1 MLPTQASRRLTPR
14 TAATSAT
21 KALTIATAVLLIAG
35 LVSAGVVGDKP
46 GGREAA
52 KDATIVN
59 ADGAADDGAVA
70 DPGAGT
76 SETAAVD
83 PLTGAPVAQAS
94 RAAAPSGTTK
104 TSGASTNKGG
114 AATTAGGATGSGG
127 SGSGAAPSSSSPVAG
142 PATAAASGPLTASDV
157 GVTADSIKIG
167 VLIPNLNELAQA
179 GFRVGVP
186 GDHRKIAEA
195 WAKDVNDRGGIFGRK
210 IKFVYDVFSVFDV
223 DDMTRACKKM
233 TEDEKVFSVIN
244 LGGYDSVAQLC
255 IAKEHKTP
263 FIAGDPQPADWYTD
277 SAPYLWTPLMNK
289 DRMHRN
295 HMRYLKE
302 SGTLQKGRD
311 VVGVI
316 YHGIPNVGV
325 SVEKSLLP
333 ELRDNTNGNGIEP
346 KVIVKLS
353 DDSNQAVNQINSAVL
368 QMNREGVTN
377 VIMPMNLIFKAQFMN
392 TAEGQNFFPKYTDS
406 DHYFGCYDFT
416 TSAYPEKSF
425 NRMTCVTAS
434 NSGIKDPFNNPL
446 ANPTYQRAADEVY
459 KNKYPASYAEG
470 CSDDQDCMDAQRA
483 LNYAFGTNFLMWKE
497 AAERVGPTLT
507 RAAWGAQMGKTGNWT
522 RTVTSP
528 SLSHSSTKFDGPDGL
543 AVVQWF
549 AEAGDSFKARRF
561 RQVKP
566 PFPAYY

>member
-21 KALTIATAVLLIAG
+21 KALTIATAVLLFAG
-35 LVSAGVVGDKP
+35 LVSAGVVGDDP
-46 GGREAA
+46 AGQTAA
-52 KDATIVN
+52 KDATVVN
-59 ADGAADDGAVA
+59 AEGSGTAGSPSDL
-70 DPGAGT
+70 DPGA
-76 SETAAVD
+76 AATDAPGGD
-83 PLTGAPVAQAS
+83 PVAGEATTGA
-94 RAAAPSGTTK
+94 G
-104 TSGASTNKGG
+104 GG
-114 AATTAGGATGSGG
+114 AATSGARTAKAPGATAPASRTGASTDGPGGG
-127 SGSGAAPSSSSPVAG
+127 SAPSSSPSAG
-142 PATAAASGPLTASDV
+142 ATTANASGPLTASDV

-186 GDHRKIAEA
+186 GDHRKLAEA
-195 WAKDVNDRGGIFGRK
+195 WAKDVNDKGGIFGRK
-210 IKFVYDVFSVFDV
+210 VKFVYDVFSVFDV

-233 TEDEKVFSVIN
+233 TEDEKVFTVIN
-244 LGGYDSVAQLC
+244 LGGYDSVGQLC

-263 FIAGDPQPADWYTD
+263 LIAGDPQPAHWYTD

-316 YHGIPNVGV
+316 YHGIPNVGT
-325 SVEKSLLP
+325 SVERSLLT

-346 KVIVKLS
+346 KVVVKLS

-368 QMNREGVTN
+368 QMNREGVN
-377 VIMPMNLIFKAQFMN
+377 YVIMPMNLIFKAQFMN

-459 KNKYPASYAEG
+459 KNKYPGSYAEG
-470 CSDDQDCMDAQRA
+470 CSDDQDCQDAQRA

-497 AAERVGPTLT
+497 AAERVGPNLT
-507 RAAWGAQMGKTGNWT
+507 RSEWGVQMGQTGNWT
-522 RTVTSP
+522 RCVTSP
-528 SLSHSSTKFDGPDGL
+528 SLSHSPTKFDGPDSL

-566 PFPAYY
+566 QFPAYY

>member
-21 KALTIATAVLLIAG
+21 KALTIATAVLLFAG
-35 LVSAGVVGDKP
+35 LVSAGVVGDDP
-46 GGREAA
+46 VGEVAA
-52 KDATIVN
+52 ENGTVVN
-59 ADGAADDGAVA
+59 AEGSTEADSATTDAQGAESSD
-70 DPGAGT
+70 T
-76 SETAAVD
+76 SSVD
-83 PLTGAPVAQAS
+83 PVTGAPIAEAS
-94 RAAAPSGTTK
+94 GGTSPSGPGTTK
-104 TSGASTNKGG
+104 TPSASASKGATAPAPGTASTGG
-114 AATTAGGATGSGG
+114 
-127 SGSGAAPSSSSPVAG
+127 GAAPSSSPGGA
-142 PATAAASGPLTASDV
+142 PAAATASGPLTASDV

-195 WAKDVNDRGGIFGRK
+195 WAKDLNDRGGIFGRK
-210 IKFVYDVFSVFDV
+210 VKFVYDVFSVFDV

-263 FIAGDPQPADWYTD
+263 LIAGDPQPADWYTD

-333 ELRDNTNGNGIEP
+333 ELRDNANGAGIEP

-507 RAAWGAQMGKTGNWT
+507 RAAWGGQMGKTGNWT
-522 RTVTSP
+522 RCVTSP

-566 PFPAYY
+566 QFPAYY